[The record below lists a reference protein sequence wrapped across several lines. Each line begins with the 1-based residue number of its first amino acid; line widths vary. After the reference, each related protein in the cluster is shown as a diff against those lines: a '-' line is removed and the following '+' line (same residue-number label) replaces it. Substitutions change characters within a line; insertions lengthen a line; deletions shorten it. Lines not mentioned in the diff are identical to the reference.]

1 MTKQEEKQTL
11 RRAVRAAERTL
22 SDSYKARSA
31 AAVCGHL
38 TSMPEYL
45 AADTVFCFVGTAH
58 EIDTRPLLDDALRRG
73 KRLCV
78 PLCTGAGIM
87 EARQITSPEQLVPG
101 AYGILEPPADAPVI
115 PPDQID
121 FTVVPCVACD
131 HAGRRLGQGGG
142 YYDRFLAGY
151 RSAAV
156 LVCRERL
163 IREELPVEP
172 HDRPIPWV
180 VTERGLYEDGVPAR
194 IE

>member
-1 MTKQEEKQTL
+1 MTKQEEKQAL

-73 KRLCV
+73 KRLCA
-78 PLCTGAGIM
+78 PLCTGVGIM

-151 RSAAV
+151 AGEA
-156 LVCRERL
+156 LLLCRQALLRT
-163 IREELPVEP
+163 
-172 HDRPIPWV
+172 DIPWEAHDV
-180 VTERGLYEDGVPAR
+180 LIPTVITEQGTPA
-194 IE
+194 

>member
-1 MTKQEEKQTL
+1 MTRKEEKQQL
-11 RRAVRAAERTL
+11 RKLIRAMEREL
-22 SDSYKARSA
+22 PQSYKDQASA
-31 AAVCGHL
+31 AICAHL
-38 TSMPEYL
+38 IAMPEYQ
-45 AADTVFCFVGTAH
+45 AADTVFAFVGTSK
-58 EIDTRPLLDDALRRG
+58 EIDTTAFLEDVLRRG